1 MLNQSLKL
9 FCLIGFPKTG
19 QGKEEARA
27 RKDERKIWDQQ
38 RQVIKRKIDYFLYIC
53 RHLKLLFIQSAG
65 A

>member
-38 RQVIKRKIDYFLYIC
+38 RQVIKRKIDYFCI
-53 RHLKLLFIQSAG
+53 FVDT
-65 A
+65 